1 MLRFLGA
8 LIGDVLA
15 IVLFVAIGLFQHG
28 LDITTQNLVL
38 VGWPFAAALI
48 VGHLAAQTWRGPFR
62 VWPQG
67 VFVWAITIVGAMAVR
82 TLFQAGTEVSFVI
95 VTSIVL
101 GVLMLG
107 WRALASYLTRGA
119 PREVIDA
126 EDLEVEDLQRDEGHS
141 GDGDAARD
149 ATDPHTSPS
158 ASSRS

>member
-15 IVLFVAIGLFQHG
+15 VVLFVAIGLLQHG
-28 LDITTQNLVL
+28 YDISTQNLVL
-38 VGWPFAAALI
+38 VGWPFAAALL
-48 VGHLAAQTWRGPFR
+48 VGHLAAQTWRAPFR

-82 TLFQAGTEVSFVI
+82 TLMQAGTEVSFVI

-107 WRALASYLTRGA
+107 WRAIATFLTRGE
-119 PREVIDA
+119 RRVVEVVDEA
-126 EDLEVEDLQRDEGHS
+126 DLETGTGPEVTTGTADEK
-141 GDGDAARD
+141 AAEARTVAEKAD
-149 ATDPHTSPS
+149 NS
-158 ASSRS
+158 